1 MRNRQQRVAIFL
13 PALEGGGAERSMLN
27 LAQGMVTRGYA
38 VDLVVAQ
45 AEGAYLNQIPA
56 GVQLVDLGNGRLV
69 KGKRTL
75 QRLPALV
82 RYLRRQQPDAMI
94 AAMSHTNLV
103 AIWARLLAGGKTRLA
118 VNEQVVI
125 SSDAPNAPD
134 RFFRFTPRLARYC
147 YRWADCVVGVSQSV
161 IDDLVQVVGVPAR
174 LTKVIYNPGVTS
186 QLREKVQAPLDHP
199 WFQPGQPPVFLGV
212 GRLAKQKDFPTLI
225 EAFARVRKEQVARLV
240 ILGEGPDRPAL
251 EALVRKLGLT
261 EDVSL
266 PGFVVNPYAY
276 MARASAFVLSSLWE
290 GLPTVVVEALYCG
303 APVISTDCPGGSRE
317 ILQDGRIGPLTPP
330 GDPDALAAAMVQA
343 IQGRIAR
350 PPKESWQPYALETIV
365 DQYVDLLLNKPNQN
379 KPTQKS
385 QPGEVRFSRA
395 HSA

>member
-1 MRNRQQRVAIFL
+1 MRSKQQRVAIFL
-13 PALEGGGAERSMLN
+13 PALEGGGAERTMLN
-27 LAQGMVTRGYA
+27 LAQGMVNSGYA

-45 AEGAYLNQIPA
+45 AEGAYLTQIPV
-56 GVQLVDLGNGRLV
+56 GVQFVDLGDGRLV

-82 RYLRRQQPDAMI
+82 RYLRQQQPDAMI

-125 SSDAPNAPD
+125 SQDAPNAPD
-134 RFFRFTPRLARYC
+134 RFFRFTPLLARYF

-161 IDDLVQVVGVPAR
+161 VDDLVQVVGVPAR
-174 LTKVIYNPGVTS
+174 LTKVIYNPGVTP

-199 WFQPGQPPVFLGV
+199 WFQPGQPPVLLGV
-212 GRLAKQKDFPTLI
+212 GRLSKQKDFPTLI
-225 EAFARVRKEQVARLV
+225 EAFALVRKTHMARLV

-251 EALVRKLGLT
+251 EAQVRKLGL
-261 EDVSL
+261 EADVSL
-266 PGFVVNPYAY
+266 PGFVANPYAY
-276 MARASAFVLSSLWE
+276 MARATAFVLSSLWE

-303 APVISTDCPGGSRE
+303 ASVISTDCPGGSRE
-317 ILQDGRIGPLTPP
+317 ILRDGQFGALTPIS
-330 GDPDALAAAMVQA
+330 DPVALATAMVQA
-343 IQGRIAR
+343 IEGQIPR
-350 PPKESWQPYALETIV
+350 PPQESWQPYAVETIV
-365 DQYVDLLLNKPNQN
+365 NQYVELLLNKPNQT
-379 KPTQKS
+379 P
-385 QPGEVRFSRA
+385 QPGGARLSGA